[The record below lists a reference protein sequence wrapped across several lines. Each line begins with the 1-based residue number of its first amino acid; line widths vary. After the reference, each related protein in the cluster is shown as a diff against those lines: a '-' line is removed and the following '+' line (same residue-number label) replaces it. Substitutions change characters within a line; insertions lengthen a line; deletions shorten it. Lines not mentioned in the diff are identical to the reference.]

1 MLDAFSEISF
11 SLEFFTA
18 LLSIVAIDVVL
29 AGDNAV
35 VIALAVRNLPPR
47 LRSRGIL
54 IGAGAAV
61 VLRVAL
67 TFFAAKLLDLPY
79 LKLAG
84 GLLVGSIAVKLFVD
98 GGEDREGKSPGTFLS
113 AIATIVVADLV
124 MSTDNILAVAG
135 ASQGSLPLLVFGLGL
150 SIPFVVFAAG
160 ALSRLMDRYPII
172 IVIGAAVL
180 GKVAAEMI
188 LTDAFVLT
196 VVRPGQLAL
205 YAGEV
210 VGAVGVVVVGRL
222 WLRLAA
228 RREASRRA

>member
-1 MLDAFSEISF
+1 MFDSLAALPF
-11 SLEFFTA
+11 SLDSLTA

-29 AGDNAV
+29 GGDNAV

-47 LRSRGIL
+47 LRARDIV

-61 VLRVAL
+61 ILRVAL
-67 TFFAAKLLDLPY
+67 TFFAAKLLDLPF

-84 GLLVGSIAVKLFVD
+84 GALVAVIAVRLFAD
-98 GGEDREGKSPGTFLS
+98 GGEAEEGKSCSTFLG
-113 AIATIVVADLV
+113 AVGTIVLADLV

-160 ALSRLMDRYPII
+160 FLSRLMDRHPII
-172 IVIGAAVL
+172 VVIGAAVL

-188 LTDAFVLT
+188 LTDAWVAGLAN
-196 VVRPGQLAL
+196 PGTLGL

-210 VGAVGVVVVGRL
+210 VGAVGVVVVGKLR
-222 WLRLAA
+222 LRLAA
-228 RREASRRA
+228 GRARS

>member
-1 MLDAFSEISF
+1 MLDAFSGISF

-35 VIALAVRNLPPR
+35 VIALAVRNLPPK

-61 VLRVAL
+61 ILRVAL

-84 GLLVGSIAVKLFVD
+84 GLLVGYIAVKLFVD
-98 GGEDREGKSPGTFLS
+98 GGEDKEGKSPGTFLN

-160 ALSRLMDRYPII
+160 ALSRLMDRHPII

-205 YAGEV
+205 YAGEA

-228 RREASRRA
+228 GRQPSRRA

>member
-1 MLDAFSEISF
+1 MFETLAALPL
-11 SLEFFTA
+11 SLESLTA

-47 LRSRGIL
+47 LRNRGIV

-67 TFFAAKLLDLPY
+67 TFFAAKLLDLPF
-79 LKLAG
+79 LKLVG
-84 GLLVGSIAVKLFVD
+84 GALVAVIAVRLFAD
-98 GGEDREGKSPGTFLS
+98 GGEDAEGKSCTTFLG
-113 AIATIVVADLV
+113 AVGTIVVADLV

-135 ASQGSLPLLVFGLGL
+135 ASQGSLPLLIFGLGL

-160 ALSRLMDRYPII
+160 FLSRLMDRHPVIV
-172 IVIGAAVL
+172 VIGAAVL

-188 LTDAFVLT
+188 LTDAWVAGLAS
-196 VVRPGQLAL
+196 PGKAGL

-210 VGAVGVVVVGRL
+210 VGAIGVVVVGKLR
-222 WLRLAA
+222 LRLAA
-228 RREASRRA
+228 GRARP